1 MMPQRSRKTASAP
14 SSLTVEEFT
23 DAVLG
28 SVATAIERRGL
39 DRPAIRGPIIY
50 GIIWWPE
57 LGPARTPQLPSRPAA
72 RGT

>member
-1 MMPQRSRKTASAP
+1 MPRSRKTASAP

-28 SVATAIERRGL
+28 SVAIAIERRGL
-39 DRPAIRGPIIY
+39 DRPVIRGPIIY

-57 LGPARTPQLPSRPAA
+57 LGPARPPQLQPRTTA
-72 RGT
+72 RGG